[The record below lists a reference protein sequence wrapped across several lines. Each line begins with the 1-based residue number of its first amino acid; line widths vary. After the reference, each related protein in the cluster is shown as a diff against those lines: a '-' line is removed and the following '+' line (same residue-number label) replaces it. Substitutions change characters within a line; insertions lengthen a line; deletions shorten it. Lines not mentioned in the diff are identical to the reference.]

1 MRVVESV
8 RELQEHADAVRG
20 ERRRLALVPT
30 MGALHEGHL
39 ALVDAARRKADEVW
53 VSIFVNPSQFAP
65 GEDFERYPRTLE
77 SDLAACRDRGVD
89 GVFHPPA
96 QELYPPGHQT
106 WVEVTELARPLCG
119 ARRPG
124 HFRGVATVVAK
135 LLIAARPH
143 VAVFGEKDFQQL
155 AVIRR
160 LVRDLGLDV
169 EILGVPIVREADGL
183 AVSSRNRLLASEAR
197 RQAGA
202 LARALDV
209 GAAAVAGGELRG
221 EEILRRVRAELA
233 RAPLARVEYA
243 ELRDPETLRPAPEKL
258 AGPTLLALAVHLP
271 AAAGGPGASV
281 RLIDNRLL
289 HPHPHMHRE
298 DRS

>member
-53 VSIFVNPSQFAP
+53 VSIFVNPTQFAP

-77 SDLAACRDRGVD
+77 ADLAACRDRGVD

-106 WVEVTELARPLCG
+106 WVDVTELARPLCG
-119 ARRPG
+119 AHRPG
-124 HFRGVATVVAK
+124 HFRGVATVVTK

-143 VAVFGEKDFQQL
+143 VAAFGEKDFQQL

-183 AVSSRNRLLASEAR
+183 AVSSRNRLLTPEAR
-197 RQAGA
+197 RQARA

-209 GAAAVAGGELRG
+209 GEAAVAGGELRG
-221 EEILRRVRAELA
+221 GAILRRVRAELA

-243 ELRDPETLRPAPEKL
+243 ELRDPETLRPAPQTL
-258 AGPTLLALAVHLP
+258 SAPTLLALAVHLP
-271 AAAGGPGASV
+271 AADGGPGASV
-281 RLIDNRLL
+281 RLIDNCLL